1 MTHEPA
7 MSEKELELFLATL
20 RRVRAANTATPQQA
34 RNFLQQEGLLTD
46 EGELADYYN
55 SNSDQSTAT

>member
-1 MTHEPA
+1 